1 MEGSAG
7 WVAWGGPLKAG
18 GDHHGEFSGSFA
30 FCSSTKISEP
40 EEQGGGEGTGALETG
55 VLPPAA
61 QGLFLTPVLSPAH
74 QGLRFIFIGKYLSA
88 K

>member
-1 MEGSAG
+1 MENS
-7 WVAWGGPLKAG
+7 VGPLLFV
-18 GDHHGEFSGSFA
+18 HQQRSQSLR
-30 FCSSTKISEP
+30 SR
-40 EEQGGGEGTGALETG
+40 GGGGEEGTGALETG

-74 QGLRFIFIGKYLSA
+74 QGLRFIFMGKYLSA